1 MSAKSKNMKNNS
13 LSLPQEQ
20 KSAQTGT
27 LFVVGT
33 PIGNLGDLTR
43 RAVTTLASV
52 DCIACEDTRHT
63 KKLCLHLGLTTPLI
77 SYYREKEQE
86 KSDLLLQMLCAGKNV
101 ALVSDAGTPAISDP
115 GALLVRK
122 ARLAGVDVV
131 AIAGPSALT
140 AAVSVAGL
148 PQTPFFFAGFPPAN
162 KKDKKKFLQRISTLP
177 YPLVFYESPHRIN
190 TTLSIMIEC
199 FGDRSALLFR
209 ELTKIHEECIEGS
222 LSTLI
227 NRLQKRVKGELVLIV
242 AVAEQAPTNAPE
254 NLEELL
260 AWYRDTHQTSLK
272 ETVQHIASN
281 FEIPRSELYKIAL
294 SIWNK
299 K

>member
-1 MSAKSKNMKNNS
+1 MKNS
-13 LSLPQEQ
+13 LSPTPQDT
-20 KSAQTGT
+20 KPTQTGT

-43 RAVTTLASV
+43 RAVETLLSV

-63 KKLCLHLGLTTPLI
+63 KKLCLHLGVKTPLI

-86 KSDLLLQMLCAGKNV
+86 KSDVLVQMLCDGKNV

-122 ARLAGVDVV
+122 ARLAGVDIV
-131 AIAGPSALT
+131 AVAGPSALT
-140 AAVSVAGL
+140 AAVSIAGL
-148 PQTPFFFAGFPPAN
+148 SQTPFFFAGFPPAN
-162 KKDKKKFLQRISTLP
+162 RNEKKRFLYRISTLP

-199 FGDRSALLFR
+199 FGDRWAVLFR
-209 ELTKIHEECIEGS
+209 ELTKIHEECIEGR
-222 LSTLI
+222 LSTL
-227 NRLQKRVKGELVLIV
+227 NNHLQKKVKGELVLIV
-242 AVAEQAPTNAPE
+242 SVAERVLTDTPE
-254 NLEELL
+254 NLDELL
-260 AWYRDTHQTSLK
+260 LWYRDTHQTSLK
-272 ETVQHIASN
+272 DAVQIIASN
-281 FEIPRSELYKIAL
+281 LELPRSEVYKKAL

-299 K
+299 TD